1 MRLKLCGKWEKYSGE
16 CCFLLSWDETAHL
29 VMGGEEWETVELRG
43 VCASYPT
50 SPRNN
55 GGGLSA
61 G

>member
-1 MRLKLCGKWEKYSGE
+1 MWKMGVYSGE